1 MEDGL
6 DLYAEPPDPARPVI
20 CLDESPV
27 QLIGEV
33 REPIAAAP
41 GQIERVDYEYR
52 RNGTVNLFVVMDVH
66 RPWRKVTVTEQ
77 RTAQD
82 YAERLR
88 ALVDVD
94 YPDAACIRV
103 VQDNLSTHTPGSLYE
118 TFPAPEAHRIRERL
132 EFHYT
137 PKHAS
142 WLNMVEIEIGVLKGQ
157 CLDRRINLPEAL
169 EREIAAWQ
177 RRRNAAGARVTWMF
191 TTEKARAKMGRAYPK
206 PATKL
211 KPANQS

>member
-1 MEDGL
+1 M
-6 DLYAEPPDPARPVI
+6 
-20 CLDESPV
+20 
-27 QLIGEV
+27 
-33 REPIAAAP
+33 REPIAAAA

-66 RPWRKVTVTEQ
+66 RPWRKVSVTEQ

-82 YAERLR
+82 SAERLR

-94 YPDAACIRV
+94 YPDAECIRV
-103 VQDNLSTHTPGSLYE
+103 VQDNLSTHTPGALYE
-118 TFPAPEAHRIRERL
+118 AFPAPEAHRILERL

-157 CLDRRINLPEAL
+157 CLDRRIDNPEEL

-177 RRRNAAGARVTWMF
+177 RRRNAAGARVKWMF
-191 TTEKARAKMGRAYPK
+191 TTEKARAKMSRAYPK
-206 PATKL
+206 QAAKL
-211 KPANQS
+211 DQPANQS